1 MVFSMTGYGRGEVQV
16 KNETVFVEVKS
27 LNNRFLDIALRIQ
40 KKFSVFEDKI
50 KELIQREV
58 VRGRIDVFITT
69 SEDQEKSFII
79 KPNLELAKGYLAV
92 LKDLQKE
99 LSLPGEVTI
108 NDLLKYEDILT
119 FEYCSEDVDYFWPKI
134 NEALKNALEELN
146 RMRRSEGQNL
156 EKDLRTRAHSM
167 DSRLREIEKISEN
180 KAEEEYKKLK
190 QKIGELLDDDTG
202 VDEHRLEMEIALIS
216 EKVDITEE
224 CTRLKSHISLFL
236 ESLDKETAIGRRLE
250 FILQEMN
257 REVSTIAAKCN
268 SSEITHKVVELKEE
282 IEKLREQSRNIL

>member
-1 MVFSMTGYGRGEVQV
+1 MVFSMTGYGRGEVQIE
-16 KNETVFVEVKS
+16 NETVLVEVKS

-146 RMRRSEGQNL
+146 KMRRSEGQNL
-156 EKDLRTRAHSM
+156 EKDLRARVHSM
-167 DSRLREIEKISEN
+167 DSRLCEIEKISEN

-202 VDEHRLEMEIALIS
+202 VDENRLEMEIALIS